1 MHRCECS
8 ICNVT
13 KMLHDLE
20 WPSLQ
25 QRYQQS
31 WLIVIYKI
39 FSQLVEIDS
48 SNTRFYN
55 SQTIQPSCN
64 NCVLFANVFFP
75 QTMQLEPPTDGVI
88 KLWNHGLIQQLR
100 KVPCGC
106 MAYSCTVRASS
117 AVWGCTI
124 YRRRRRRRIWNRK
137 VISQGHSA

>member
-25 QRYQQS
+25 QRCQQT
-31 WLIVIYKI
+31 WLIVMYKI
-39 FSQLVEIDS
+39 FSQLIEIDS

-64 NCVLFANVFFP
+64 NCVVFANMFFP
-75 QTMQLEPPTDGVI
+75 QTICNWNLLPTDSSSYET
-88 KLWNHGLIQQLR
+88 
-100 KVPCGC
+100 
-106 MAYSCTVRASS
+106 MASFNSYVKSHVDA
-117 AVWGCTI
+117 
-124 YRRRRRRRIWNRK
+124 
-137 VISQGHSA
+137 